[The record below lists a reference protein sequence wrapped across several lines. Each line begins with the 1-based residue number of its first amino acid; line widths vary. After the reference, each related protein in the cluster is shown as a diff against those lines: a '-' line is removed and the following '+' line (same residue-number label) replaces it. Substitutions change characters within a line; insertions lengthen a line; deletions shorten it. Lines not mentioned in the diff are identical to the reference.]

1 MPAPRTRRS
10 RFAALAALLAASFT
24 LASAGTSLAAAPTA
38 DDRLL
43 PPVGTCANELDLT
56 ATRGAQREAMRCL
69 VNHVRTNAGL
79 PQLKVDPILW
89 WSAID
94 KAYDIV
100 ECRDFRHEACG
111 RSTSY
116 WALYEGYGQDIAENI
131 AYGPADWGTAR
142 ATMNM
147 WMQSPGHRAN
157 ILDPRR
163 KDFGVGMAQTTT
175 FPGVE
180 GWKTQVWVQHFGFG
194 R

>member
-24 LASAGTSLAAAPTA
+24 LASAGTSLAAAPIA
-38 DDRLL
+38 DDRLM
-43 PPVGTCANELDLT
+43 PPVGTCADELDLT
-56 ATRGAQREAMRCL
+56 ATRSAQREAMRCL

-79 PQLKVDPILW
+79 PQLTVDPILW

-94 KAYDIV
+94 KAYDMV
-100 ECRDFRHEACG
+100 DCREYRHDACG
-111 RSTSY
+111 RSTSF
-116 WALYEGYGQDIAENI
+116 WALDGGYGREIAENI
-131 AYGPADWGTAR
+131 YAGPTDWGTAR
-142 ATMNM
+142 TMMNG
-147 WMQSPGHRAN
+147 WLQSPGHRSN
-157 ILDPRR
+157 ILDPRN

-175 FPGVE
+175 LPGLE